1 MYRRDVFWLY
11 YTIITPYLH
20 YWDYDMDLYQLW
32 TTFDWVM
39 DCFSFPSLP
48 SLGLVDGAGSTAEF
62 RFLAFARNWLARA
75 SAIYMG
81 KRMLIRFKDLK
92 RMIQKN
98 KGLLAKCPYIQNM
111 LICWFHIYAATWNPP
126 HPAVSGPYLKAR
138 APMLHPEMD
147 DGIFLNDSKLQP
159 VARPWTNQGPIAYQI
174 RW

>member
-11 YTIITPYLH
+11 YILITPYLH

-48 SLGLVDGAGSTAEF
+48 SLGLVDGAGSTAGF

-81 KRMLIRFKDLK
+81 KRIY
-92 RMIQKN
+92 KN
-98 KGLLAKCPYIQNM
+98 AWYRKTKAFWPSALTFR
-111 LICWFHIYAATWNPP
+111 ICWFVDFIYMLLLGIHLTQPCLGLTLRLE
-126 HPAVSGPYLKAR
+126 HPCCIQK
-138 APMLHPEMD
+138 
-147 DGIFLNDSKLQP
+147 
-159 VARPWTNQGPIAYQI
+159 WTMEFFWTTLSCNRLLDRGQTKDP
-174 RW
+174 